1 MFIFTQQMNLT
12 QLIYG
17 LHMTMGIHIKLIIA
31 HYNM

>member
-1 MFIFTQQMNLT
+1 MFIFTQTNLT

-17 LHMTMGIHIKLIIA
+17 LHMTMGIHIKLSIA